1 MEKGQSFSVN
11 GAETTEYP
19 HATTITKKNSD
30 LYFMSH
36 VNINSKWT
44 INQDIRV
51 KTIKFLEEN
60 HRRKI
65 S

>member
-1 MEKGQSFSVN
+1 MVLKQLN
-11 GAETTEYP
+11 
-19 HATTITKKNSD
+19 ATTITGKNSD

-51 KTIKFLEEN
+51 KTIKFLKEN